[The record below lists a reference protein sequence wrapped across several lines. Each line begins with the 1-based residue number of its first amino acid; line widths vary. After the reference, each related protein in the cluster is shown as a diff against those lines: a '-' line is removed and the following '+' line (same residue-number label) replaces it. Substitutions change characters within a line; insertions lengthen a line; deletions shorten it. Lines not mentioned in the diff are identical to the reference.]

1 MSNSRKVGRAENL
14 SFLDFRY
21 LITAIIELALA
32 RIRFAATP
40 AQEVVR
46 SLEKRSR
53 STNCKLSAD
62 ESSLDLHCISWAIEA
77 ASARVPWRSDCLIQ
91 AMAADRWLYRHGLVG
106 DFYLG
111 VKQNPSEPFTAHAWM
126 RCSGITVTGGICDEY
141 LPLIEPP
148 TR

>member
-1 MSNSRKVGRAENL
+1 MSNSRKVGRAESL
-14 SFLDFRY
+14 SFLDCRY

-40 AQEVVR
+40 AQELIR
-46 SLEKRSR
+46 SLEKRSC
-53 STNCKLSAD
+53 SPNCKLNTQK
-62 ESSLDLHCISWAIEA
+62 SSLDLHCISWAIKA

-111 VKQNPSEPFTAHAWM
+111 VNRNPSEPFMAHAWM
-126 RCSGITVTGGICDEY
+126 QCSGITVTGGTCDKY